1 MNDAHTF
8 TVSVSE
14 DNGDG
19 DGFVA
24 VDEQTVAVSFEAADG
39 AADPAD
45 TTCVTPV
52 RLLCGCVPA
61 DDVVAGECSV
71 TINSATTGTIVATAS
86 ATVSTGPVGGEI
98 DIAVVTDGSDRNSGP
113 ATKTYVDAK
122 IALSLMRRTG

>member
-1 MNDAHTF
+1 M
-8 TVSVSE
+8 
-14 DNGDG
+14 
-19 DGFVA
+19 
-24 VDEQTVAVSFEAADG
+24 
-39 AADPAD
+39 
-45 TTCVTPV
+45 
-52 RLLCGCVPA
+52 
-61 DDVVAGECSV
+61 